1 MSVYISSRM
10 STMTAMMSAMMAI
23 VRVFMGSS
31 DVGSVE
37 PGTPVR
43 FAPGVAFPFPG
54 GPAVQ
59 SFGSYGSSTPRAT
72 RTIRRSG

>member
-31 DVGSVE
+31 DVGSVN
-37 PGTPVR
+37 PGR
-43 FAPGVAFPFPG
+43 L
-54 GPAVQ
+54 
-59 SFGSYGSSTPRAT
+59 
-72 RTIRRSG
+72 